1 MKKILVVED
10 DPASLM
16 LITEIL
22 KGYDYTVVSALDGR
36 SALDVSKRENP
47 DLIILD
53 VMLPALNGY
62 QVCERL
68 RSMSQFRNT
77 PIIMLTVLNEDS
89 QRIRALEAGANGFLS
104 KPFKRVE
111 LLTRIKALLSAQV
124 NSDEMVSLNTVISSM
139 LTALELRCAGST
151 MSSRRCADLA
161 ERLAVVMGIPSGN
174 VRDLRRGLLLRDIGY
189 VACNDASVAVE
200 NNFTAHSEHAIR
212 SLQIVGAFG
221 HEIIDAVVRYHH
233 CTLQSED
240 YPANLNTEVLACVK
254 VAIVCTR
261 LEGLLY
267 GNEGLSVQAACATL
281 TNEVSA
287 GLLPSEEVA
296 FVTRLIST

>member
-10 DPASLM
+10 DPASLT

-174 VRDLRRGLLLRDIGY
+174 VRDLRRGSSSG
-189 VACNDASVAVE
+189 
-200 NNFTAHSEHAIR
+200 T
-212 SLQIVGAFG
+212 
-221 HEIIDAVVRYHH
+221 
-233 CTLQSED
+233 
-240 YPANLNTEVLACVK
+240 
-254 VAIVCTR
+254 
-261 LEGLLY
+261 
-267 GNEGLSVQAACATL
+267 
-281 TNEVSA
+281 
-287 GLLPSEEVA
+287 
-296 FVTRLIST
+296 